1 VRRPRSEDD
10 RVPQSGVHGAVLLR
24 RCADK
29 AGPTSGLNAV
39 ITRGEGPGWWDRGT
53 VLTSLAVSIAL
64 GSTSMSDIDLLTH
77 QAGRVPV
84 AAGRR

>member
-1 VRRPRSEDD
+1 
-10 RVPQSGVHGAVLLR
+10 
-24 RCADK
+24 
-29 AGPTSGLNAV
+29 LNAV

-64 GSTSMSDIDLLTH
+64 GATSMSDIDLLTH